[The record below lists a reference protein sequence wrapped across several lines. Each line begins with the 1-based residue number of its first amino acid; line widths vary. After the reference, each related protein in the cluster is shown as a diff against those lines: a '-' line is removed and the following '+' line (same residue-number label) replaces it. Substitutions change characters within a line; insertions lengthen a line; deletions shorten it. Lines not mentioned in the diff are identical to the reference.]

1 MADVDGRVALGY
13 LLDFYGP
20 LLTEHR
26 RELARLYCEE
36 DLSLSEIAEQLSIT
50 RQGVSDA
57 IRKARAQLEAYEE
70 KLGLAARYL
79 AIVRQARACAE
90 ALDALEAGDSGALA
104 SARQALEN
112 ILRIER

>member
-1 MADVDGRVALGY
+1 MADVDGRVALSY

-26 RELARLYCEE
+26 RELLRLYCEE
-36 DLSLSEIAEQLSIT
+36 DLSLSEIAEQMSIT

-57 IRKARAQLEAYEE
+57 IRKARAQLEGYEE
-70 KLGLAARYL
+70 KLGLVARYL
-79 AIVRQARACAE
+79 AIDRQERACME
-90 ALDALEAGDSGALA
+90 ALDRIGSGDAGAMA
-104 SARQALEN
+104 RARQALED